1 MLLRKKLAV
10 LLAAAMLGVIA
21 LAPGVAVAAEG
32 GNGNHYGQA
41 KNGNSGNHFGHIKI

>member
-1 MLLRKKLAV
+1 MLRKKLAV
-10 LLAAAMLGVIA
+10 LLASAMMLAMA

-32 GNGNHYGQA
+32 GNGHHYGEA

>member
-1 MLLRKKLAV
+1 VLRKKLAV
-10 LLAAAMLGVIA
+10 LLASAMMLAMA

-32 GNGNHYGQA
+32 GNGHHYGEA